1 MVNLISAKKGA
12 KVYGFDLNERDI
24 KLAKKGIKAFQT
36 NLKGF
41 YENYYDNKI
50 KFDVISST
58 DISI

>member
-1 MVNLISAKKGA
+1 M
-12 KVYGFDLNERDI
+12 NERDI

-58 DISI
+58 GYFDMIDYPIKEMQILKK